1 MMNFVL
7 DCLVFLR
14 KLKYGV
20 SSYIDL
26 LSGIEFSCES
36 KTVKTSLLALRID
49 RRSTTDVIL
58 SHSLGGVFPCSRCM
72 VVILSVFR

>member
-1 MMNFVL
+1 MMNFAL

-26 LSGIEFSCES
+26 LSGIEFSCVS
-36 KTVKTSLLALRID
+36 PRVKTSLLALRID

-58 SHSLGGVFPCSRCM
+58 SHFSGRC
-72 VVILSVFR
+72 VSVQ

>member
-26 LSGIEFSCES
+26 LSDIEFSCES
-36 KTVKTSLLALRID
+36 KTVETSLLALKD
-49 RRSTTDVIL
+49 RSPFL
-58 SHSLGGVFPCSRCM
+58 Y
-72 VVILSVFR
+72 

>member
-36 KTVKTSLLALRID
+36 KTVETSLLALKD
-49 RRSTTDVIL
+49 RSPFL
-58 SHSLGGVFPCSRCM
+58 Y
-72 VVILSVFR
+72 

>member
-1 MMNFVL
+1 MFEFLFLLFDMMNFVL

-26 LSGIEFSCES
+26 LSGIEFSCVS
-36 KTVKTSLLALRID
+36 PRQLRHLCW
-49 RRSTTDVIL
+49 R
-58 SHSLGGVFPCSRCM
+58 
-72 VVILSVFR
+72 